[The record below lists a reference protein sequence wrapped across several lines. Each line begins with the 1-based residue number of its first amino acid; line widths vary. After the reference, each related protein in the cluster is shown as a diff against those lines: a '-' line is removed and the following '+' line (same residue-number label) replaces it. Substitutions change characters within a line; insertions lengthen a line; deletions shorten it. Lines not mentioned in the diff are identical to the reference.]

1 MRRMRTMIACVLVG
15 LGLAVGLTACGGS
28 DAPSPA
34 PTTAGSPAE
43 QGRALFTSAGCG
55 SCHTLAA
62 AGTTGQVGP
71 NLDAARPD
79 AAKVRRQVTRGGS
92 GMPSFADSLTPA
104 QIRLLAEYV
113 SGQAGTR

>member
-1 MRRMRTMIACVLVG
+1 MTGVRTTIAGALVA

-43 QGRALFTSAGCG
+43 QGRALFTSTGCG
-55 SCHTLAA
+55 SCHTLAD

-79 AAKVRRQVTRGGS
+79 AAKVRRQVTEGGS

-104 QIRLLAEYV
+104 QVRLLAEYV
-113 SGQAGTR
+113 SGTAGSR

>member
-1 MRRMRTMIACVLVG
+1 MRTTIACAFVALS
-15 LGLAVGLTACGGS
+15 LAVGLTACGGS
-28 DAPSPA
+28 DASSPA
-34 PTTAGSPAE
+34 PTTAGSPTE

-55 SCHTLAA
+55 SCHTLAD

-71 NLDAARPD
+71 NLDAAHPN

-113 SGQAGTR
+113 SGEAGAR